1 MANDELTC
9 HIGIFIVQR
18 DHEQRIGIKVCRV
31 GRPTSRHAATAF
43 KIHQIFFES
52 ARHRDRNQ
60 SIRNNREKIHFND
73 DTLTIEIQC
82 LVLCN
87 NNNKN
92 CWKRNEKKKTD
103 LKRNEREQRRDAT
116 ATAERSGLTDVRDRS
131 VYVCEYPTAPPLGQR
146 IFFSLFLAVW

>member
-1 MANDELTC
+1 MSSGSGSKSVALVVQLPATPPLHSKSIRFSSNP
-9 HIGIFIVQR
+9 HGI
-18 DHEQRIGIKVCRV
+18 
-31 GRPTSRHAATAF
+31 ATA
-43 KIHQIFFES
+43 INQFETTGK
-52 ARHRDRNQ
+52 
-60 SIRNNREKIHFND
+60 KIHFND
-73 DTLTIEIQC
+73 DTLAIEIQF

-92 CWKRNEKKKTD
+92 CWKRKKKTD